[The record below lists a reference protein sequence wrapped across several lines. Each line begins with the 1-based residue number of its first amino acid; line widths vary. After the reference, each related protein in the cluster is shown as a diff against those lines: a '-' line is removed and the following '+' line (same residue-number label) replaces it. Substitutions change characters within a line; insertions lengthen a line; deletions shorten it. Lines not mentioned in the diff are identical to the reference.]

1 MLEQF
6 ETLLSGS
13 VALKIVVVGMFRVTL
28 IKVLQYVHYLMR

>member
-13 VALKIVVVGMFRVTL
+13 VALKLVVVGMSRVTL
-28 IKVLQYVHYLMR
+28 IKVLQYIYYLMR

>member
-13 VALKIVVVGMFRVTL
+13 VALKIVVVGMSRVTL
-28 IKVLQYVHYLMR
+28 IKILQYIYYLMR

>member
-13 VALKIVVVGMFRVTL
+13 VALKIVVVGMSRITL
-28 IKVLQYVHYLMR
+28 IKVLQYIYYLMR

>member
-13 VALKIVVVGMFRVTL
+13 VALKIVVVSMSRVTL
-28 IKVLQYVHYLMR
+28 IKVLQYIYYLMR

>member
-13 VALKIVVVGMFRVTL
+13 VTLKIVVVGMSRVTL
-28 IKVLQYVHYLMR
+28 IKILQYIYYLMR